1 MPSSRYFTIREG
13 NTNSAVYEGKLHQRV
28 DKDIVS
34 VSLPYGDW
42 GLAPDM
48 QVRVHRPADTKE
60 PYHEAVIEH
69 VFTDGIIQSKG
80 KESNSVTF
88 VKKEAVTPK
97 MSDMEL
103 SLLGRAND
111 SWFMVLGFCPRC
123 RIWYLDTNVK
133 IQSLPLFLLSLPL
146 LSPSLSSPTSFST
159 SRTPFTLTRL
169 WITCHFHV
177 P

>member
-1 MPSSRYFTIREG
+1 M
-13 NTNSAVYEGKLHQRV
+13 
-28 DKDIVS
+28 S

-111 SWFMVLGFCPRC
+111 SWFMVLGSCPRC
-123 RIWYLDTNVK
+123 RIWYLDTTVK
-133 IQSLPLFLLSLPL
+133 IQSLPLFLLSLPPSPPLSSSSLPLSILPHL
-146 LSPSLSSPTSFST
+146 LFHLTPSLHSH
-159 SRTPFTLTRL
+159 TPIDNVSISIIMTHAYR
-169 WITCHFHV
+169 
-177 P
+177 